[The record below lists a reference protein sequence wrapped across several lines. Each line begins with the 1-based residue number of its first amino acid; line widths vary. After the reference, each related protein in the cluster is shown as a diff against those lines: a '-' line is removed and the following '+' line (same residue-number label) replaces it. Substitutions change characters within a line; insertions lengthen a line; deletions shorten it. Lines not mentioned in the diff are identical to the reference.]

1 MRNKFFKN
9 GHSATLAKDGGNPL
23 CCVSSFERGSTTW
36 RRLFDQLAN
45 YLKKKINFKNLAVAL
60 WPTPPTPSKFSSQS
74 NFFRPSLNRWRQF
87 PLERVIILLLDNAS
101 LHCQSNYSASKY
113 IWNSTQPR
121 KQTAA
126 QYPYQIWRWHG
137 EQIYTL
143 RQVLET
149 LTISDW
155 RDLAFLHRF
164 IQALPSNI
172 VFHII
177 QFGVLVWLLYTSA
190 SFRNPK
196 YT

>member
-1 MRNKFFKN
+1 MDILQLWPRMVAT
-9 GHSATLAKDGGNPL
+9 HSVVFPPLSAAAQPGG
-23 CCVSSFERGSTTW
+23 GSLTS
-36 RRLFDQLAN
+36 LPIIC
-45 YLKKKINFKNLAVAL
+45 KKKINFKNLAVAL

-155 RDLAFLHRF
+155 RDLDFLHRF